1 MKDFLHYC
9 FFHKRAI
16 ALFVLFSV
24 VFLIFFLLY
33 HLPVTAVLYPAAFC
47 ILAGG
52 TFAAVDFSRS
62 RDRHR
67 TLILLTKNVES
78 AAEHLP
84 AAQTWEAQD
93 YQQMVSLL
101 CQRCKQVE
109 NSMNLRY
116 TDMIDYYTVWAHQIK
131 TPIASMRLMLQNE
144 DSDLARDL
152 SADLLRIE
160 QYVQMVL
167 CYLRLDS
174 DSTDYV
180 FRQCDLDRIVRQ
192 AVRKFAGPFI
202 RKKIRLNYDPICVRV
217 LTDEKWLLFVLEQI
231 LSNALKYTQ
240 TGQVRIFLEEPKTLC
255 IQDTG
260 IGIAPEDLPRVFEK
274 GYTGYN
280 GRFDQRAS
288 GIGLYLS
295 SRICRNLG
303 HGLRIQSV
311 PGKGTTVRI
320 DLDSREMKFE

>member
-1 MKDFLHYC
+1 
-9 FFHKRAI
+9 
-16 ALFVLFSV
+16 
-24 VFLIFFLLY
+24 
-33 HLPVTAVLYPAAFC
+33 
-47 ILAGG
+47 
-52 TFAAVDFSRS
+52 
-62 RDRHR
+62 
-67 TLILLTKNVES
+67 
-78 AAEHLP
+78 
-84 AAQTWEAQD
+84 
-93 YQQMVSLL
+93 
-101 CQRCKQVE
+101 
-109 NSMNLRY
+109 MNLRY

-152 SADLLRIE
+152 CADLLRIE

-180 FRQCDLDRIVRQ
+180 IRQCDLDRIVRQ
-192 AVRKFAGPFI
+192 AVRKFAGQFI
-202 RKKIRLNYDPICVRV
+202 RKKIRLNYDPVCVRV
-217 LTDEKWLLFVLEQI
+217 LTDEKWLLFVLEQV

-280 GRFDQRAS
+280 GRLDQRAS
-288 GIGLYLS
+288 GIGLYLC

-311 PGKGTTVRI
+311 LGQGTTVRI